1 MTNYT
6 VPQNVAISDSGF
18 LFQSATGES
27 FTLNEIG
34 RLVFKML
41 QSNFTGAQIIEK
53 ICDEYDAEAK
63 SVERD
68 LEDFTAQLQHYS
80 LLKLL

>member
-1 MTNYT
+1 MTNYI

-18 LFQSATGES
+18 LFQPATGES

-34 RLVFKML
+34 KLIFKML
-41 QSNFTGAQIIEK
+41 QSNSSGEQIIEK
-53 ICDEYDAEAK
+53 VCEEYDAEAK

-68 LEDFTAQLQHYS
+68 LEDFITQLKHYS
-80 LLKLL
+80 LLKLS